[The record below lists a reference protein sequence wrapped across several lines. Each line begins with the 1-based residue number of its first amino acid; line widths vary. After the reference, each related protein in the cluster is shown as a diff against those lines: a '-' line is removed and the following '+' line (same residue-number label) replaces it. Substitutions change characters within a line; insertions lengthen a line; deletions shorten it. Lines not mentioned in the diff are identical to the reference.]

1 MRKQP
6 YPISD
11 LTGGMNVS
19 KDAVYLIDKMSPH
32 IKGARFSQ
40 GILKKDFGWHTFGT
54 GLPLD
59 GIPMLIDTFYLQSGT
74 EHLLVVTTKWVY
86 LYNPTTGVYT
96 KKNTTAFT
104 GNIDNQFCSATTL
117 TAGGADIFILTNGKD
132 PIQKW
137 DGSSNPFSALGGLTN
152 ITAEF
157 VIPFMSRL
165 ILGNTTEGGT
175 HCPRRIR
182 WSIAGDP
189 ETYTGTGSGFVE
201 LVNTVDWISSLIG
214 IKSKL
219 FIIKERS
226 IWELVYV
233 GNTTENMYFTLACR
247 LEGVGTYSPG
257 SVVALGEEIVFFGTD
272 NVYTYDTLTLTPIGV
287 NIYPMLYETEKKVVT
302 TTVLNRCPATFI
314 EELNEYWIVV
324 PTSGGYCD
332 LFLKYSFETQSW
344 VLRDKTVSTL
354 GYYSVVS
361 TTGIWAE
368 ATGTWA
374 EGSGSWMD
382 KALPSGAPT
391 TLIGTPDGYIY
402 EDDRLTKST
411 DSMLF
416 ETKDFTFQH
425 ASRIVEFRIQ
435 AKGGPFQVYYSL
447 DQGSTW
453 SKAFQFPVSTEFRE
467 HVAFLNL
474 TTQHIR
480 FKVTSIAEDLDI
492 KWIEPWYIPRTRSK
506 SLISH

>member
-11 LTGGMNVS
+11 LPGGMNVS

-86 LYNPTTGVYT
+86 LYNPTTGAYT

-247 LEGVGTYSPG
+247 LDGIGTYSSG
-257 SVVALGEEIVFFGTD
+257 SVVSLGEEIVFFGTD
-272 NVYTYDTLTLTPIGV
+272 NVYLYDTLNLTPIGA

-302 TTVLNRCPATFI
+302 TTVLNRCPASFI

-354 GYYSVVS
+354 GYYSVAA
-361 TTGIWAE
+361 TGIWAE

-425 ASRIVEFRIQ
+425 ASRIVEFRVQ

-453 SKAFQFPVSTEFRE
+453 SGAFQFPVSTEFRE

-492 KWIEPWYIPRTRSK
+492 KWIEPWYIPRTRSE